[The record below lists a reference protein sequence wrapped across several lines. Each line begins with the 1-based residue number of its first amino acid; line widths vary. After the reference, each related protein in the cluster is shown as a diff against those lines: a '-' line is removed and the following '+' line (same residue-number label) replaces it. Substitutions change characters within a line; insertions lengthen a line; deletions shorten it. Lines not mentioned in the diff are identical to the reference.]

1 MPNTLKL
8 STTLADRVIFLA
20 AITLVVWLYTHY
32 WTSSTSPADYAL
44 IRVAQQPP
52 QRVNLQGHQYLHI
65 QGHLGESTLEIDNG
79 RIRFLNSPC
88 QNKLC
93 IHSGWLQKAGDF
105 SVCLPNQVSIQ
116 LQGTETSRFDAIV
129 H

>member
-1 MPNTLKL
+1 MPNTLK
-8 STTLADRVIFLA
+8 SSITLADRVIFLA
-20 AITLVVWLYTHY
+20 AIILLAWLYIHY
-32 WTSSTSPADYAL
+32 WTPSTSPADYAL
-44 IRVAQQPP
+44 ILVAQQPP
-52 QRVNLQGHQYLHI
+52 QRIDLQGHHYLHVH
-65 QGHLGESTLEIDNG
+65 GHLGDSVLEIDNG

-93 IHSGWLQKAGDF
+93 IHSGWLQQAGDF

-116 LQGTETSRFDAIV
+116 LQGTETRQFDAIA